1 MIVLPWE
8 NFVDGALRTAEPH
21 AVTVGVFDG
30 VHRGH
35 QHLLSKTADFGPV
48 CVITFLTNPQA
59 LVDPG
64 CFRGNICTIEQKLE
78 LLERFGADCVVM
90 VDFDADFRSMRGAA
104 FLDSIIESIESPTLV
119 IGSDFR
125 CGVNLD
131 TGVEEIVRHMSLR
144 GSRVDIAC
152 PVQDNGQSVSSTR
165 IRNALRSGY
174 IRDARRLL
182 GHPYVL
188 DLRGVD
194 HVDGRIARAEV
205 PQVLPDH
212 GSYVVRPEGSGR
224 VVDMTVFP
232 DYIEIHRAGRCDLI
246 EFLNRK
252 PTPVA

>member
-1 MIVLPWE
+1 MTVLPWE
-8 NFVDGALRTAEPH
+8 EFVDGALKTAEPY

-35 QHLLSKTADFGPV
+35 QHLLSKTARFGPV
-48 CVITFLTNPQA
+48 CVITFIRNPQE
-59 LVDPG
+59 LLDPDG
-64 CFRGNICTIEQKLE
+64 FMGNICTIEQKLE
-78 LLERFGADCVVM
+78 LLEKYGAGCVVM
-90 VDFDADFRSMRGAA
+90 VDFDAEFRSMRGAA
-104 FLDSIIESIESPTLV
+104 FLDSIIESIDTPALV

-144 GSRVDIAC
+144 GCRVDIAC

-165 IRNALRSGY
+165 IRYTLRDGCV
-174 IRDARRLL
+174 RGARRLL

-188 DLRGVD
+188 DLRNVAQA
-194 HVDGRIARAEV
+194 DGRIARTEV
-205 PQVLPDH
+205 AQVLPDH
-212 GSYVVRPEGSGR
+212 GSYVVRPDGSSR
-224 VVDMTVFP
+224 AVDMTVFP
-232 DYIEIHRAGRCDLI
+232 DYIEIRRAGRCDLI